1 MSSKEKEIIKNSS
14 EKKTYTPPI
23 LTKYGKLA
31 EITAGGGLTGDE
43 NDPKDEHGNP
53 WRRS

>member
-1 MSSKEKEIIKNSS
+1 MSSKEKELIKNSS